1 MDDTLTLPKSLYL
14 NRYVVKPK
22 VTDREPTTEELLREL
37 DRLTKLVSDNWE
49 GPRDAVAE
57 IRYQRGGEL

>member
-1 MDDTLTLPKSLYL
+1 MENTLTMPKPLYL
-14 NRYVVKPK
+14 HRYVVKPK
-22 VTDREPTTEELLREL
+22 VTEREPTTEELLQEL
-37 DRLTKLVSDNWE
+37 DRITRLVSDNWE